1 MRDTDILM
9 VRGRLEKI
17 VNANNVA
24 RLEAKGWKVFKPKKK
39 KAKPVV
45 EEFDGV
51 PAEIQPDEETK
62 DEC

>member
-24 RLEAKGWKVFKPKKK
+24 RLEAKGWKVFKPKKPKK
-39 KAKPVV
+39 KAEPVV

-51 PAEIQPDEETK
+51 PAEINPDEE
-62 DEC
+62 

>member
-24 RLEAKGWKVFKPKKK
+24 RLEAKGWTIFKPKKPKK
-39 KAKPVV
+39 KAEPVV

-51 PAEIQPDEETK
+51 PAEINPDEE
-62 DEC
+62 